1 MDIHLENNLFTTQH
15 YLAQRDM
22 AQRDMAQ
29 RDIAQQDSV
38 ITETFNKE
46 KARLRNFIR
55 NSVPN
60 AGDADD
66 ILQDVFYEFVSA
78 YRLPE
83 PLEQVGAWLFRVARN
98 RIIDRFRKQKQEV
111 TLEQDD
117 DDDALWLEAILSIET
132 ETPAS
137 IYERKMLV
145 EHVIATLNQLP
156 VEQRQVFI
164 AHELDGK
171 SFKQIAA
178 ETGVGI
184 NTLLAR
190 KRYAVT
196 FLREQ
201 LHASDKSY

>member
-1 MDIHLENNLFTTQH
+1 MLKRLHSMDIHLENNLLTTQH

-22 AQRDMAQ
+22 
-29 RDIAQQDSV
+29 AQQDSV

-55 NSVPN
+55 KSVPN

-83 PLEQVGAWLFRVARN
+83 PLEQVGAWLYRVARN

-111 TLEQDD
+111 ALEQDEN
-117 DDDALWLEAILSIET
+117 DDALWLESILSVET

-145 EHVIATLNQLP
+145 EHVISTLNQLP
-156 VEQRQVFI
+156 SEQRQVFI

-201 LHASDKSY
+201 LHASD

>member
-1 MDIHLENNLFTTQH
+1 MDTHFEYNLLMT
-15 YLAQRDM
+15 
-22 AQRDMAQ
+22 
-29 RDIAQQDSV
+29 QQDSV

-46 KARLRNFIR
+46 KARLRSFIR
-55 NSVPN
+55 NKVPN

-83 PLEQVGAWLFRVARN
+83 PLEQVGAWLYRVARN

-111 TLEQDD
+111 TLDLDD
-117 DDDALWLEAILSIET
+117 EDALWLESILSIEN
-132 ETPAS
+132 ETPATL
-137 IYERKMLV
+137 YERKQLV
-145 EHVIATLNQLP
+145 EQVIATLNQLP

-171 SFKQIAA
+171 SFKQIAS
-178 ETGVGI
+178 ETGVAI

-201 LHASDKSY
+201 LQTSDPSY

>member
-1 MDIHLENNLFTTQH
+1 MDIHLANNQSLTQIN
-15 YLAQRDM
+15 M
-22 AQRDMAQ
+22 
-29 RDIAQQDSV
+29 AQQDSV

-55 NSVPN
+55 KSVPN

-83 PLEQVGAWLFRVARN
+83 PLEQVGAWLYRVARN

-111 TLEQDD
+111 SLEQNE
-117 DDDALWLEAILSIET
+117 DDDALWLESILSIET

-145 EHVIATLNQLP
+145 EYILAALNQLP
-156 VEQRQVFI
+156 SEQRDVFI

-178 ETGVGI
+178 ETGVAI

-201 LHASDKSY
+201 LQTSDPFY

>member
-1 MDIHLENNLFTTQH
+1 MDIHLENNLRTTQH

-22 AQRDMAQ
+22 AQ
-29 RDIAQQDSV
+29 QDSV
-38 ITETFNKE
+38 ITDTFNKE
-46 KARLRNFIR
+46 KAKLRNFIR
-55 NSVPN
+55 KSVPN

-83 PLEQVGAWLFRVARN
+83 PLEQVGAWLYRVAKN
-98 RIIDRFRKQKQEV
+98 RIIDRFRKQKHEV
-111 TLEQDD
+111 VLTQDD
-117 DDDALWLEAILSIET
+117 DEDALWLEAILSIET

-145 EHVIATLNQLP
+145 EHVIATLNLLP
-156 VEQRQVFI
+156 AEQRQVFI

-171 SFKQIAA
+171 SFKQIA
-178 ETGVGI
+178 EESGVAI

-196 FLREQ
+196 FLQEQ
-201 LHASDKSY
+201 LHAYN

>member
-1 MDIHLENNLFTTQH
+1 MDIHLENNLN
-15 YLAQRDM
+15 LAHRNM
-22 AQRDMAQ
+22 
-29 RDIAQQDSV
+29 AQQDSV

-55 NSVPN
+55 KSVPN

-83 PLEQVGAWLFRVARN
+83 PLEQVGAWLYRVARN

-117 DDDALWLEAILSIET
+117 DDDALWLESILSIET

-145 EHVIATLNQLP
+145 EYILAALNQLP
-156 VEQRQVFI
+156 SEQRDVFI

-178 ETGVGI
+178 ETGVAI

-201 LHASDKSY
+201 LQTSDPSN

>member
-1 MDIHLENNLFTTQH
+1 MDLHLENNL
-15 YLAQRDM
+15 LM
-22 AQRDMAQ
+22 
-29 RDIAQQDSV
+29 AQQDSV

-46 KARLRNFIR
+46 KARLRSFIR
-55 NSVPN
+55 KSVPN

-83 PLEQVGAWLFRVARN
+83 PLEQVGAWLYRVARN

-111 TLEQDD
+111 ALAHDEDED
-117 DDDALWLEAILSIET
+117 SLWLESILSVET
-132 ETPAS
+132 QTPATL
-137 IYERKMLV
+137 YERKQLV
-145 EHVIATLNQLP
+145 EQVVAALNQLP
-156 VEQRQVFI
+156 SEQRQVFI

-178 ETGVGI
+178 DTGISI

-190 KRYAVT
+190 KRYAVS
-196 FLREQ
+196 FLRAQ
-201 LHASDKSY
+201 LHTSD

>member
-1 MDIHLENNLFTTQH
+1 MDIHLENNLN
-15 YLAQRDM
+15 LAHRNM
-22 AQRDMAQ
+22 
-29 RDIAQQDSV
+29 AQQDSV

-46 KARLRNFIR
+46 KTRLRNFIR
-55 NSVPN
+55 KSVPN

-83 PLEQVGAWLFRVARN
+83 PLEQVGAWLYRVARN

-111 TLEQDD
+111 ALEQND
-117 DDDALWLEAILSIET
+117 DDDALWLESILSIET

-145 EHVIATLNQLP
+145 EYILAALNQLP
-156 VEQRQVFI
+156 SEQRDVFI

-178 ETGVGI
+178 ETGVAI

-196 FLREQ
+196 YLREQ
-201 LHASDKSY
+201 LQISDQSY

>member
-1 MDIHLENNLFTTQH
+1 MDTHFENNLLT
-15 YLAQRDM
+15 AQQYM
-22 AQRDMAQ
+22 
-29 RDIAQQDSV
+29 AQQDSV
-38 ITETFNKE
+38 ITDTFNKE

-55 NSVPN
+55 KSVPN
-60 AGDADD
+60 AGDAED

-83 PLEQVGAWLFRVARN
+83 PLEQVGAWLYRVARN

-111 TLEQDD
+111 ALDPQDD
-117 DDDALWLEAILSIET
+117 EDTLWLDSILSIEH
-132 ETPAS
+132 ETPATL
-137 IYERKMLV
+137 YERKQLIEQV
-145 EHVIATLNQLP
+145 VAALNELP
-156 VEQRQVFI
+156 GEQRQVFI

-178 ETGVGI
+178 ETGVAI

-201 LHASDKSY
+201 LQTSDPSY

>member
-1 MDIHLENNLFTTQH
+1 MDAHLEPHLLTAQH
-15 YLAQRDM
+15 YRVQLTM
-22 AQRDMAQ
+22 
-29 RDIAQQDSV
+29 AQQDSA

-55 NSVPN
+55 KSVPN
-60 AGDADD
+60 TGDAED

-83 PLEQVGAWLFRVARN
+83 PLEQVGAWLYRVARN

-111 TLEQDD
+111 
-117 DDDALWLEAILSIET
+117 ALDQQEDEDGQWLEAILSIEN
-132 ETPAS
+132 ETPATL
-137 IYERKMLV
+137 YEKKQIIEQV
-145 EHVIATLNQLP
+145 VTALNQLP
-156 VEQRQVFI
+156 GEQRQVFI

-178 ETGVGI
+178 ETGVPI

-190 KRYAVT
+190 KRYAVAY
-196 FLREQ
+196 LRGQ
-201 LHASDKSY
+201 LHSND

>member
-1 MDIHLENNLFTTQH
+1 MDIHLANNQSLTQIN
-15 YLAQRDM
+15 M
-22 AQRDMAQ
+22 
-29 RDIAQQDSV
+29 AQQDSV

-55 NSVPN
+55 KSVPN

-83 PLEQVGAWLFRVARN
+83 PLEQVGAWLYRVARN

-111 TLEQDD
+111 ALEQHD
-117 DDDALWLEAILSIET
+117 DDDALWLESILSIET

-145 EHVIATLNQLP
+145 EYILAALNQLP
-156 VEQRQVFI
+156 SEQRDVFI

-178 ETGVGI
+178 ETGVAI

-196 FLREQ
+196 YLREQ
-201 LHASDKSY
+201 LQTSDPSY

>member
-1 MDIHLENNLFTTQH
+1 MDLHLENNLN
-15 YLAQRDM
+15 LAHRNM
-22 AQRDMAQ
+22 
-29 RDIAQQDSV
+29 AQQDSV
-38 ITETFNKE
+38 ISETFNKE

-55 NSVPN
+55 KSVPN
-60 AGDADD
+60 AGDAED

-83 PLEQVGAWLFRVARN
+83 PLEQVGAWLYRVARN

-111 TLEQDD
+111 ALEQND
-117 DDDALWLEAILSIET
+117 DDDALWLESILSIET

-145 EHVIATLNQLP
+145 EYILAALNQLP
-156 VEQRQVFI
+156 SEQRDVFI

-178 ETGVGI
+178 ETGVAI

-190 KRYAVT
+190 KRYAVIY
-196 FLREQ
+196 LREQ
-201 LHASDKSY
+201 LQTSDQVY

>member
-1 MDIHLENNLFTTQH
+1 MDTHFEHNL
-15 YLAQRDM
+15 LM
-22 AQRDMAQ
+22 K
-29 RDIAQQDSV
+29 QQDSV

-46 KARLRNFIR
+46 KARLRSFIR
-55 NSVPN
+55 NKVPN

-83 PLEQVGAWLFRVARN
+83 PLEQVGAWLYRVARN

-111 TLEQDD
+111 TLDLEDD
-117 DDDALWLEAILSIET
+117 EDTRWLEAILSIET
-132 ETPAS
+132 ETPATL
-137 IYERKMLV
+137 YERKQLV
-145 EHVIATLNQLP
+145 EQVIATLNLLP
-156 VEQRQVFI
+156 AEQRQVFI

-171 SFKQIAA
+171 SFKQMAA
-178 ETGVGI
+178 ETGVAI

-190 KRYAVT
+190 KRYAVS

-201 LHASDKSY
+201 LHAYD

>member
-1 MDIHLENNLFTTQH
+1 MDTHLENNLLTAQH
-15 YLAQRDM
+15 YLAQRKM
-22 AQRDMAQ
+22 
-29 RDIAQQDSV
+29 AQQDSV

-55 NSVPN
+55 KSVPN
-60 AGDADD
+60 SGDAED

-83 PLEQVGAWLFRVARN
+83 PLEQVGAWLYQVARN

-111 TLEQDD
+111 NLDQDED
-117 DDDALWLEAILSIET
+117 EDSLWLESILSIEH
-132 ETPAS
+132 ETPATL
-137 IYERKMLV
+137 YEKKQLV
-145 EHVIATLNQLP
+145 EQVVAALNELP

-178 ETGVGI
+178 ETDVSI

-190 KRYAVT
+190 KRYAVS

-201 LHASDKSY
+201 LQPSY

>member
-1 MDIHLENNLFTTQH
+1 MDTLLENNL
-15 YLAQRDM
+15 LM
-22 AQRDMAQ
+22 
-29 RDIAQQDSV
+29 AQQDSV
-38 ITETFNKE
+38 ITETFNQE
-46 KARLRNFIR
+46 EARLRNFIKKR
-55 NSVPN
+55 VPN

-66 ILQDVFYEFVSA
+66 ILQDVFYELVSA

-83 PLEQVGAWLFRVARN
+83 PLEQVGAWLYRVARN

-111 TLEQDD
+111 TLEQDED
-117 DDDALWLEAILSIET
+117 DYGLWLETILSIET

-156 VEQRQVFI
+156 SEQRQVFI

-178 ETGVGI
+178 EAGVSI

-201 LHASDKSY
+201 LQTSDQSY

>member
-1 MDIHLENNLFTTQH
+1 MDTHFEHNLLMT
-15 YLAQRDM
+15 
-22 AQRDMAQ
+22 
-29 RDIAQQDSV
+29 QQDSV

-46 KARLRNFIR
+46 KARLRSFIR
-55 NSVPN
+55 NKVPN

-83 PLEQVGAWLFRVARN
+83 PLEQVGAWLYRVARN

-111 TLEQDD
+111 TLDLEDD
-117 DDDALWLEAILSIET
+117 EDTRWLEAILSVET
-132 ETPAS
+132 ETPATL
-137 IYERKMLV
+137 YERKQLV
-145 EHVIATLNQLP
+145 EQVIATLNQLP
-156 VEQRQVFI
+156 AEQRQVFI

-171 SFKQIAA
+171 SFKQMAA
-178 ETGVGI
+178 ETGVAI

-190 KRYAVT
+190 KRYAVS

-201 LHASDKSY
+201 LHAYD

>member
-1 MDIHLENNLFTTQH
+1 MDIHLENNLLMT
-15 YLAQRDM
+15 
-22 AQRDMAQ
+22 
-29 RDIAQQDSV
+29 QQDSV

-55 NSVPN
+55 KSVPN
-60 AGDADD
+60 TGDAED
-66 ILQDVFYEFVSA
+66 ILQDVFYEFVSS

-83 PLEQVGAWLFRVARN
+83 PLEQVGAWLYQVARN

-111 TLEQDD
+111 NLDRDEDED
-117 DDDALWLEAILSIET
+117 SLWLESILSIEY
-132 ETPAS
+132 ETPATL
-137 IYERKMLV
+137 YEKKQLV
-145 EHVIATLNQLP
+145 EQVVAALNELP

-178 ETGVGI
+178 ETDVSI

-190 KRYAVT
+190 KRYAVS

-201 LHASDKSY
+201 LQPSY

>member
-1 MDIHLENNLFTTQH
+1 MDLHLENNL
-15 YLAQRDM
+15 LM
-22 AQRDMAQ
+22 
-29 RDIAQQDSV
+29 AQQDSV

-46 KARLRNFIR
+46 KARLRSFIR
-55 NSVPN
+55 KNVAN

-83 PLEQVGAWLFRVARN
+83 PLEQVGAWLYRVARN

-111 TLEQDD
+111 SFDLEEDE
-117 DDDALWLEAILSIET
+117 DAQWLESILSIET
-132 ETPAS
+132 ETPATL
-137 IYERKMLV
+137 YERKQLV
-145 EHVIATLNQLP
+145 EQVLAALNELSA
-156 VEQRQVFI
+156 EQRQVFI

-171 SFKQIAA
+171 SFKQMAA
-178 ETGVGI
+178 ETGVAM

-190 KRYAVT
+190 KRYAVS

-201 LHASDKSY
+201 LHACD

>member
-1 MDIHLENNLFTTQH
+1 MDIHLANNLN
-15 YLAQRDM
+15 M
-22 AQRDMAQ
+22 
-29 RDIAQQDSV
+29 AQQDSV

-55 NSVPN
+55 KSVPN

-83 PLEQVGAWLFRVARN
+83 PLEQVGAWLYRVARN

-111 TLEQDD
+111 TLEHDE
-117 DDDALWLEAILSIET
+117 DDDALWLESILSIET

-178 ETGVGI
+178 ETGIGI

-201 LHASDKSY
+201 LHASD

>member
-1 MDIHLENNLFTTQH
+1 MDTHFENNLLT
-15 YLAQRDM
+15 AQQYM
-22 AQRDMAQ
+22 
-29 RDIAQQDSV
+29 AQQDSV
-38 ITETFNKE
+38 ITDTFNKE

-55 NSVPN
+55 KSVPN
-60 AGDADD
+60 AGDAED

-83 PLEQVGAWLFRVARN
+83 PLEQVGAWLYRVARN

-111 TLEQDD
+111 TLDPQEDE
-117 DDDALWLEAILSIET
+117 DARLLDSILSIEH
-132 ETPAS
+132 ETPATL
-137 IYERKMLV
+137 YERKQLIEQV
-145 EHVIATLNQLP
+145 VAALNELP
-156 VEQRQVFI
+156 GEQRQVFI

-178 ETGVGI
+178 ESGVAI

-201 LHASDKSY
+201 LQTSAHPINV

>member
-1 MDIHLENNLFTTQH
+1 MDIHLANNQSLTQIN
-15 YLAQRDM
+15 M
-22 AQRDMAQ
+22 
-29 RDIAQQDSV
+29 AQQDSV

-55 NSVPN
+55 KSVPN

-111 TLEQDD
+111 SLEQGD
-117 DDDALWLEAILSIET
+117 DDDALWLESILSIET

-145 EHVIATLNQLP
+145 EYLLAALNQLP
-156 VEQRQVFI
+156 SEQRDVFI

-178 ETGVGI
+178 ETGVAI

-196 FLREQ
+196 YLREQ
-201 LHASDKSY
+201 LQTSDQSY

>member
-1 MDIHLENNLFTTQH
+1 MDTHFENNLLT
-15 YLAQRDM
+15 AQQYM
-22 AQRDMAQ
+22 
-29 RDIAQQDSV
+29 AQQDSV
-38 ITETFNKE
+38 ITDTFNKE

-55 NSVPN
+55 KSVPN
-60 AGDADD
+60 AGDAED

-83 PLEQVGAWLFRVARN
+83 PLEQVGAWLYRVARN

-111 TLEQDD
+111 ALDPQEDE
-117 DDDALWLEAILSIET
+117 DAFWLDSILSIEH
-132 ETPAS
+132 ETPATL
-137 IYERKMLV
+137 YERKQLIEQV
-145 EHVIATLNQLP
+145 VAALNQLP
-156 VEQRQVFI
+156 GEQRQVFI

-178 ETGVGI
+178 ESGVAL

-201 LHASDKSY
+201 LQTSDPSY

>member
-1 MDIHLENNLFTTQH
+1 MDIHLENNLN
-15 YLAQRDM
+15 LAHRNM
-22 AQRDMAQ
+22 
-29 RDIAQQDSV
+29 AQQDSV

-55 NSVPN
+55 KSVPN

-83 PLEQVGAWLFRVARN
+83 PLEQVGAWLYRVARN

-145 EHVIATLNQLP
+145 EYILAALNQLP
-156 VEQRQVFI
+156 SEQRDVFI

-178 ETGVGI
+178 ETGVPI

-196 FLREQ
+196 YLREQ
-201 LHASDKSY
+201 LQTSDQS

>member
-1 MDIHLENNLFTTQH
+1 MDTHFEHTLLMT
-15 YLAQRDM
+15 
-22 AQRDMAQ
+22 
-29 RDIAQQDSV
+29 QQDSV
-38 ITETFNKE
+38 ITETFNQE
-46 KARLRNFIR
+46 KARLRSFIR
-55 NSVPN
+55 NKVPN

-83 PLEQVGAWLFRVARN
+83 PLEQVGAWLYRVARN

-111 TLEQDD
+111 ALAQDD
-117 DDDALWLEAILSIET
+117 DEDALWLEAILSIET
-132 ETPAS
+132 ETPATL
-137 IYERKMLV
+137 YERKQLI
-145 EHVIATLNQLP
+145 EQVITTLNQLP
-156 VEQRQVFI
+156 AEQRQVFI

-178 ETGVGI
+178 ETGVAI

-201 LHASDKSY
+201 LHAYN

>member
-1 MDIHLENNLFTTQH
+1 MDIHLENNLRTTQH

-22 AQRDMAQ
+22 T
-29 RDIAQQDSV
+29 QQDSV
-38 ITETFNKE
+38 ITDTFNKE
-46 KARLRNFIR
+46 KAKLRNFIR
-55 NSVPN
+55 KSVPN

-83 PLEQVGAWLFRVARN
+83 PLEQVGAWLYRVAKN
-98 RIIDRFRKQKQEV
+98 RIVDRFRKQKHEV
-111 TLEQDD
+111 VLTQDD
-117 DDDALWLEAILSIET
+117 DEDALWLEAILSIET

-137 IYERKMLV
+137 IFERKMLV
-145 EHVIATLNQLP
+145 EHVIATLNLLP
-156 VEQRQVFI
+156 AEQRQVFI

-178 ETGVGI
+178 ESGVAI

-196 FLREQ
+196 FLQEQ
-201 LHASDKSY
+201 LHAYN

>member
-1 MDIHLENNLFTTQH
+1 MDIHLENNLLTTQH

-22 AQRDMAQ
+22 
-29 RDIAQQDSV
+29 AQQDSV

-55 NSVPN
+55 KSVPN

-83 PLEQVGAWLFRVARN
+83 PLEQVGAWLYRVARN

-111 TLEQDD
+111 ALEQDEN
-117 DDDALWLEAILSIET
+117 DDALWLESILSVET

-145 EHVIATLNQLP
+145 EHVISTLNQLP
-156 VEQRQVFI
+156 SEQRQVFI

-201 LHASDKSY
+201 LHASD

>member
-1 MDIHLENNLFTTQH
+1 MDLHLENNL
-15 YLAQRDM
+15 LM
-22 AQRDMAQ
+22 
-29 RDIAQQDSV
+29 AQQDSV

-46 KARLRNFIR
+46 KARLRSFIR
-55 NSVPN
+55 KNVAN

-83 PLEQVGAWLFRVARN
+83 PLEQVGAWLYRVARN

-111 TLEQDD
+111 SFDLEEDEEAQ
-117 DDDALWLEAILSIET
+117 WLESILSIET
-132 ETPAS
+132 ETPATL
-137 IYERKMLV
+137 YERKQLV
-145 EHVIATLNQLP
+145 EQVVAALNELP

-164 AHELDGK
+164 SHELDGK
-171 SFKQIAA
+171 SFKQMAA
-178 ETGVGI
+178 ETGVAM

-190 KRYAVT
+190 KRYAVS

-201 LHASDKSY
+201 LHAVD

>member
-1 MDIHLENNLFTTQH
+1 MDIHLENNLN
-15 YLAQRDM
+15 LAHRNM
-22 AQRDMAQ
+22 
-29 RDIAQQDSV
+29 AQQDSV

-55 NSVPN
+55 KSVPN

-83 PLEQVGAWLFRVARN
+83 PLEQVGAWLYRVARN

-111 TLEQDD
+111 SLEQND
-117 DDDALWLEAILSIET
+117 DDDALWLKSILSIET

-145 EHVIATLNQLP
+145 EYILAALNQLP
-156 VEQRQVFI
+156 SEQRDVFI

-178 ETGVGI
+178 ETGVAI

-196 FLREQ
+196 YLREQ
-201 LHASDKSY
+201 LQTSDQS

>member
-1 MDIHLENNLFTTQH
+1 MDTHFEHNLLMT
-15 YLAQRDM
+15 
-22 AQRDMAQ
+22 
-29 RDIAQQDSV
+29 QQDSV
-38 ITETFNKE
+38 ITETFNQE
-46 KARLRNFIR
+46 KDRLRSFIR
-55 NSVPN
+55 NKVPN

-83 PLEQVGAWLFRVARN
+83 PLEQVGAWLYRVARN

-111 TLEQDD
+111 ALDLEDD
-117 DDDALWLEAILSIET
+117 EDTRWLEAILSIET
-132 ETPAS
+132 ETPATL
-137 IYERKMLV
+137 YERKQLI
-145 EHVIATLNQLP
+145 EQVIATLNLLP
-156 VEQRQVFI
+156 AEQRQVFI

-178 ETGVGI
+178 ETGVAI

-201 LHASDKSY
+201 LHAYN

>member
-1 MDIHLENNLFTTQH
+1 MDIHLENNLRTTQH

-22 AQRDMAQ
+22 T
-29 RDIAQQDSV
+29 QQDSV
-38 ITETFNKE
+38 ITDTFNKE
-46 KARLRNFIR
+46 KAKLRNFIR
-55 NSVPN
+55 KSVPN

-83 PLEQVGAWLFRVARN
+83 PLEQVGAWLYRVAKN
-98 RIIDRFRKQKQEV
+98 RIVDRFRKQKHEV
-111 TLEQDD
+111 VLTQDD
-117 DDDALWLEAILSIET
+117 DKDALWLEAILSIET

-137 IYERKMLV
+137 IFERKMLV
-145 EHVIATLNQLP
+145 EHVIATLNLLP
-156 VEQRQVFI
+156 AEQRQVFI

-178 ETGVGI
+178 ESGVAI

-196 FLREQ
+196 FLQEQ
-201 LHASDKSY
+201 LHAYN

>member
-1 MDIHLENNLFTTQH
+1 MDTHFEHNLLMT
-15 YLAQRDM
+15 
-22 AQRDMAQ
+22 
-29 RDIAQQDSV
+29 QQDSV

-46 KARLRNFIR
+46 KARLRSFIR
-55 NSVPN
+55 NKVPN

-83 PLEQVGAWLFRVARN
+83 PLEQVGAWLYRVARN

-111 TLEQDD
+111 TLDLDD
-117 DDDALWLEAILSIET
+117 DEDTRWLEAILSVET
-132 ETPAS
+132 ETPATL
-137 IYERKMLV
+137 YERKQLV
-145 EHVIATLNQLP
+145 EQVIATLNQLP
-156 VEQRQVFI
+156 AEQRQVFI

-171 SFKQIAA
+171 SFKQMAA
-178 ETGVGI
+178 ETGVAI

-190 KRYAVT
+190 KRYAVS

-201 LHASDKSY
+201 LHAYD

>member
-1 MDIHLENNLFTTQH
+1 M
-15 YLAQRDM
+15 
-22 AQRDMAQ
+22 
-29 RDIAQQDSV
+29 AQQDSA

-55 NSVPN
+55 KSVPN
-60 AGDADD
+60 TGDAED

-83 PLEQVGAWLFRVARN
+83 PLEQVGAWLYRVARN

-111 TLEQDD
+111 
-117 DDDALWLEAILSIET
+117 ALDQQEDEDGQWLEAILSIEN
-132 ETPAS
+132 ETPATL
-137 IYERKMLV
+137 YEKKQIIEQV
-145 EHVIATLNQLP
+145 VTALNQLP
-156 VEQRQVFI
+156 GEQRQVFI

-178 ETGVGI
+178 ETGVPI

-190 KRYAVT
+190 KRYAVAY
-196 FLREQ
+196 LREQ
-201 LHASDKSY
+201 LHSND